1 MFFLVNQKSDDYK
14 FDCFVEQLQE
24 IVIEPEFE
32 KIQNDFCEKYYKEF
46 DEKSENK
53 LIYTEIF
60 NKYTLLIEDY
70 LEKNLIKRVT
80 KFKIND
86 FYEMLKSKK
95 FKMEEQL
102 LDTLI
107 SFSDFQNFKE
117 MMLNYK
123 HSKNNKNDILVMG
136 LNVQKVPKDK
146 NGKNFDNFD
155 CLNQQFNKKNP
166 PKNAPKKK

>member
-1 MFFLVNQKSDDYK
+1 
-14 FDCFVEQLQE
+14 
-24 IVIEPEFE
+24 
-32 KIQNDFCEKYYKEF
+32 
-46 DEKSENK
+46 
-53 LIYTEIF
+53 
-60 NKYTLLIEDY
+60 
-70 LEKNLIKRVT
+70 
-80 KFKIND
+80 
-86 FYEMLKSKK
+86 MLKSKK
-95 FKMEEQL
+95 FKMDEQL

-155 CLNQQFNKKNP
+155 FLNQQFNKKNP
-166 PKNAPKKK
+166 PKNAPKKKYFIFCY

>member
-1 MFFLVNQKSDDYK
+1 
-14 FDCFVEQLQE
+14 
-24 IVIEPEFE
+24 
-32 KIQNDFCEKYYKEF
+32 
-46 DEKSENK
+46 
-53 LIYTEIF
+53 
-60 NKYTLLIEDY
+60 
-70 LEKNLIKRVT
+70 
-80 KFKIND
+80 
-86 FYEMLKSKK
+86 MLKSKK
-95 FKMEEQL
+95 FKMDEQL

-107 SFSDFQNFKE
+107 SFSDFQNLKE

-155 CLNQQFNKKNP
+155 FLNQQFNKKNP

>member
-70 LEKNLIKRVT
+70 LWKNLIKRVS
-80 KFKIND
+80 KFKINY

-95 FKMEEQL
+95 FKMDEQL

-107 SFSDFQNFKE
+107 SFSDFQNF
-117 MMLNYK
+117 
-123 HSKNNKNDILVMG
+123 SKFKYLLIYIVISSKKLKFIIYLFLV
-136 LNVQKVPKDK
+136 
-146 NGKNFDNFD
+146 
-155 CLNQQFNKKNP
+155 
-166 PKNAPKKK
+166 